1 MSKAAHRILLVEDEA
16 DSAEMLTTFLEMNG
30 FNVVCF
36 LDGAEALRFLD
47 NPDLHLDLAVLD
59 IMVPGADGRELCST
73 IRRHPGLREIPVIFL
88 TAKDEE
94 QDEIAGL
101 SLGADDYIGKP
112 ASLNLILAHIRSL
125 LRRRSTST
133 VESRPVAEQS
143 LIKIDGVELNR
154 SAYTVYN
161 GRASVELTA
170 REFSLLEL
178 LMRNPKKVF
187 TRQEILD
194 FISDDES
201 FVFDRTVDV
210 HVKNIRLKL
219 GEAGR
224 IIRTYRGQGYGIDRE
239 LQ

>member
-1 MSKAAHRILLVEDEA
+1 MSKVTQRILLVEDEA

-30 FNVVCF
+30 FTVETF
-36 LDGAEALRFLD
+36 LDGAEAMRFLS
-47 NPDLHLDLAVLD
+47 NPDTRVDLAVLD
-59 IMVPGADGRELCST
+59 IMVPGADGRELCSA
-73 IRRHPGLREIPVIFL
+73 IRKHPVLREIPVIFL

-112 ASLNLILAHIRSL
+112 ASLNLILAHIQSF
-125 LRRRSTST
+125 LRRRPASSAA
-133 VESRPVAEQS
+133 SQPAAEQQA
-143 LIKIDGVELNR
+143 LKIDRVALNR
-154 SAYTVYN
+154 SAYTVYS
-161 GRASVELTA
+161 GESPVELTA

-194 FISDDES
+194 YISEDES

-219 GEAGR
+219 GDAGR
-224 IIRTYRGQGYGIDRE
+224 IIRTYRGQGYGIDRD